1 MFKTLVWAGLALIY
15 SGSAFGNSLTNSGEF
30 ELEYRVQ
37 WGNSFLGRSIA
48 HWVIDEQSYRLKG
61 TAVSEG
67 ALSFFYDFEGKNEL
81 SGRITDGL
89 YQPMRFSSDSTYN
102 DDGYVTEVIWDEGNL
117 RPSYKVTPEPELD
130 EVHPLDPDSLDN
142 VLDPFSAML
151 TALAAFEKTN
161 SCEGEYRI
169 FDGRR
174 RSDVTLID
182 LGTTTLEA
190 DRKWSYKGKATIC
203 GSASKM
209 LGGHEIKD
217 EKEKEEETDFEKV
230 KIFVAEVAPGLTMP
244 VRIEID
250 NFLGDV
256 IVRLNMRDSK
266 I

>member
-1 MFKTLVWAGLALIY
+1 MFKKLFWTGFALIY
-15 SGSAFGNSLTNSGEF
+15 SSSAFATSGEF

-48 HWVIDEQSYRLKG
+48 NWVIDDQSYRLTG

-81 SGRITDGL
+81 SGRISNGI
-89 YQPMRFSSDSTYN
+89 YQPSRFASDSTYN
-102 DDGYVTEVIWDEGNL
+102 DDGYVTEVIWSNGNP
-117 RPSYKVTPEPELD
+117 RPSYSVTPEPELE
-130 EVHPLDPDSLDN
+130 EVHPLDPDSLDD

-161 SCEGEYRI
+161 SCKGEYRI

-182 LGTTTLEA
+182 LGTTTLES
-190 DRKWSYKGKATIC
+190 DRTWSYQGKATIC

-217 EKEKEEETDFEKV
+217 EKDKDEEPDFEKV

-256 IVRLNMRDSK
+256 IIRLNMRDSK

>member
-1 MFKTLVWAGLALIY
+1 MFKKLIWAGIACFY
-15 SGSAFGNSLTNSGEF
+15 SGSAMAASGEF
-30 ELEYRVQ
+30 TLEYRVQ

-48 HWVIDEQSYRLKG
+48 NWVIDEQSYRLTG
-61 TAVSEG
+61 TAISEG
-67 ALSFFYDFEGKNEL
+67 ALSFFYDFEGENEL
-81 SGRITDGL
+81 TGIISNGT
-89 YQPMRFSSDSTYN
+89 YQPSRFASDSTYN
-102 DDGYVTEVIWDEGNL
+102 DDGYVTEVIWRKDNP
-117 RPSYKVTPEPELD
+117 RPSYTVTPEPELD

-161 SCEGEYRI
+161 SCQGEYRI

-174 RSDVTLID
+174 RSDVTLVD

-190 DRKWSYKGKATIC
+190 DRTWSYQGKATIC

-209 LGGHEIKD
+209 LGGHEIKED
-217 EKEKEEETDFEKV
+217 KDKEEEPDFEKV
-230 KIFVAEVAPGLTMP
+230 KIYVAEVASGLTMP

-256 IVRLNMRDSK
+256 IIRLNMRDSK

>member
-1 MFKTLVWAGLALIY
+1 MFKKAIAIGFALIL
-15 SGSAFGNSLTNSGEF
+15 SNPVFANTSEF

-48 HWVIDEQSYRLKG
+48 NWTIDSQSYQLKG
-61 TAVSEG
+61 TAASEG

-81 SGRITDGL
+81 SGRIIDGQ
-89 YQPMRFSSDSTYN
+89 YQPTRFSSDSTYN
-102 DDGYVTEVIWDEGNL
+102 DDGYVTEVKWQDGQS
-117 RPSYKVTPEPELD
+117 RPLFSVTPEPELD

-151 TALAAFEKTN
+151 TALASFEMTG
-161 SCEGEYRI
+161 SCKGEYRI

-174 RSDVTLID
+174 RSDVTLVD
-182 LGTTTLEA
+182 LGTTTLEG
-190 DRKWSYKGKATIC
+190 DRTWSYKGKATIC

-217 EKEKEEETDFEKV
+217 DKDEDEEPDFEKV
-230 KIFVAEVAPGLTMP
+230 KIYVAEVSPGMTMP

-256 IVRLNMRDSK
+256 IVRLNIRDSK

>member
-1 MFKTLVWAGLALIY
+1 MFKKLLWACLALTY
-15 SGSAFGNSLTNSGEF
+15 SGSAVAASGEF

-48 HWVIDEQSYRLKG
+48 NWVIDDQSYRLTGNAK
-61 TAVSEG
+61 SEG

-81 SGRITDGL
+81 SGRIADGA
-89 YQPMRFSSDSTYN
+89 YQPSRFASDSTYD
-102 DDGYVTEVIWDEGNL
+102 DDGYITEVIWDKGNA
-117 RPSYKVTPEPELD
+117 RPTYTVTPEPELD
-130 EVHPLDPDSLDN
+130 EVHPLDPDSLDD

-151 TALAAFEKTN
+151 TALAAFEKTK
-161 SCEGEYRI
+161 SCEGVYRI

-190 DRKWSYKGKATIC
+190 DRTWSYKGNATIC

-217 EKEKEEETDFEKV
+217 EKDKDEEPDFEKV
-230 KIFVAEVAPGLTMP
+230 KIYVAEVAPGLTMP

-256 IVRLNMRDSK
+256 IIRLNMRDSK

>member
-1 MFKTLVWAGLALIY
+1 MFKQMLLAGFTLIL
-15 SGSAFGNSLTNSGEF
+15 SSSAFAQSGAF

-48 HWVIDEQSYRLKG
+48 TWTFDEQSYSLKG
-61 TAVSEG
+61 EAASEG

-81 SGRITDGL
+81 SGRIANGL
-89 YQPMRFSSDSTYN
+89 YQPLRFSSDSTYN
-102 DDGYVTEVIWDEGNL
+102 DDGYVTEVTWEAGNP
-117 RPSYKVTPEPELD
+117 RPQYQVTPEPKLD

-151 TALAAFEKTN
+151 TALAAFEKTG
-161 SCEGEYRI
+161 SCVGEYRI

-174 RSDVTLID
+174 RSDVKLVD
-182 LGTTTLEA
+182 FGTTTLEA
-190 DRKWSYKGKATIC
+190 DRKWSYQGKATIC

-217 EKEKEEETDFEKV
+217 DEDKDEEPDFEKV
-230 KIFVAEVAPGLTMP
+230 KIYVAEVIPGMTMP
-244 VRIEID
+244 VRIEVD

-256 IVRLNMRDSK
+256 IVRLNIRDSK
-266 I
+266 M